1 MLLRGIWY
9 ETVSTLAQL
18 WVEAEN
24 PNSIAIANAWK
35 QLLTNETVNLEPMS
49 EINLIQRQISES

>member
-1 MLLRGIWY
+1 M
-9 ETVSTLAQL
+9 TAQL